1 MESMDPHSGVGAGT
15 PSPTKLRPEIL
26 RIDPARLVVTC
37 TIMGAKALGSTYF
50 HIIRPSDAPVARA
63 ASTYSVSRTVIT
75 DDLVTLANAAIF
87 PRAIAN
93 TSTVILFPKAATMD
107 IPRRRF
113 GTAIKISTIR
123 IRTLSRIPPKYPA
136 RVPRVTPIAQAIPTD
151 VSPIV
156 REVRHPQTILVY
168 ISLPSSS
175 VPRKCSAEGPAY
187 RFARSWIV

>member
-1 MESMDPHSGVGAGT
+1 M
-15 PSPTKLRPEIL
+15 
-26 RIDPARLVVTC
+26 
-37 TIMGAKALGSTYF
+37 GSTYF

-87 PRAIAN
+87 PKAIAN
-93 TSTVILFPKAATMD
+93 TSTVILFPKAATMN

-151 VSPIV
+151 VSPMV